1 MGAEPENGNKR
12 IVVVSDVHLGTDK
25 CDRPAFDSFL
35 DWLRDEPEIT
45 DLVLLGDIV
54 DMWRRDA
61 SGVFLES
68 RETMGRLLSLQPRIK
83 LHYVAG
89 NHDHH
94 VQHLK
99 NAKEYFRYPFEF
111 APELTLTDGPFT
123 YRFIHGHELEYG
135 TRDEDP
141 LMYMVIEALCHVM
154 SDGEG
159 HFEDEVWGLVTRTWS
174 EITYFI
180 SAITLRKKRQI
191 KLAARRLQSD
201 PETRLKETRKEID
214 RRALR
219 KQGGRSNEVLVFGH
233 THHPFID
240 EQENI
245 VNSGSWV
252 TSSPVHNTYVVLSG
266 GKPRLFVFGQG
277 ELTEREGVAKD

>member
-1 MGAEPENGNKR
+1 MGTVQRK
-12 IVVVSDVHLGTDK
+12 IVVISDLHLGTDK
-25 CDRPAFDSFL
+25 CDSSALDRFL
-35 DWLRDEPEIT
+35 DWLRDEPEVT

-61 SGVFLES
+61 SGVFLEN
-68 RETMGRLLSLQPRIK
+68 REMIGKLLSLQPRIT

-99 NAKEYFRYPFEF
+99 NVKEYFRYPFEF
-111 APELTLTDGPFT
+111 ATELIINDGPYT

-141 LMYMVIEALCHVM
+141 MMYMVIEALCRVM

-159 HFEDEVWGLVTRTWS
+159 SFEDEVWGLVTKTWS
-174 EITYFI
+174 EISYFFA
-180 SAITLRKKRQI
+180 AITLRKKRQV
-191 KLAARRLQSD
+191 KLAVRRLQSD
-201 PETRLKETRKEID
+201 PQVRLEDTRKEIEK
-214 RRALR
+214 RALR
-219 KQGGRSNEVLVFGH
+219 RHGGRTNEVLIFGH
-233 THHPFID
+233 THHPFIN
-240 EQENI
+240 EQEN
-245 VNSGSWV
+245 VANSGSWV
-252 TSSPVHNTYVVLSG
+252 TSAPVHNTYVVLAE

-277 ELTEREGVAKD
+277 ERLERERLAKE